1 MWTNFILFLAAFFT
15 VYGLVNLYIF
25 IRGWQVL
32 FLAPSLRLYYSLGFF
47 IVASSFIGGR
57 LLENVWLSAV
67 SDVLVWMGAFWIAAM
82 LYFFLSLLLLDL
94 LRLVN
99 HWVPFFPSFVTAH
112 PSTAKGVVAL
122 VITGSILL
130 LLAAGHV
137 NARIPRVQTLH
148 LTIPKK
154 VQGLETLNVVAASDI
169 HLGSIIGKKRLDSM
183 VAGINALDPD
193 LVLLPGD
200 IVDEDLAPVIKHNL
214 GDTLRN
220 LSSRWGVFAVTGN
233 HEYIGGVEEAYAYLS
248 EHGVTVLRDRV
259 VKVKD
264 AFYLVGRE
272 DRSIRRAGKNRKP
285 LQELMALTDPNC
297 PIILMDHQPFQLEE
311 GETNGVDLQI
321 SGHTHHGQL
330 WPLNLITRRV
340 YELSWGYKKKNST
353 HVYVSCGFGTWGPP
367 VRLGNRPEIV
377 NIRISF
383 LKPDGLR
390 N

>member
-1 MWTNFILFLAAFFT
+1 MRTNFILFLAAFFT

-99 HWVPFFPSFVTAH
+99 HWVPFFPSFVTAR

-183 VAGINALDPD
+183 VARINALNPD

>member
-1 MWTNFILFLAAFFT
+1 MRTNFILFLAAFFS

-32 FLAPSLRLYYSLGFF
+32 SLAPPFRLYYAIGFF

-99 HWVPFFPSFVTAH
+99 HWVPFFPSVVTAH
-112 PSTAKGVVAL
+112 PSTAKGVAAL

-137 NARIPRVQTLH
+137 NARIPRVRTLH

-169 HLGSIIGKKRLDSM
+169 HLGSIIGRKRLDSM
-183 VAGINALDPD
+183 VARINALNPD

-285 LQELMALTDPNC
+285 LQELMALADPNC

-377 NIRISF
+377 NIKISF
-383 LKPDGLR
+383 LK
-390 N
+390 

>member
-1 MWTNFILFLAAFFT
+1 MRTNFILFLAAFFT

-183 VAGINALDPD
+183 VARINALNPD